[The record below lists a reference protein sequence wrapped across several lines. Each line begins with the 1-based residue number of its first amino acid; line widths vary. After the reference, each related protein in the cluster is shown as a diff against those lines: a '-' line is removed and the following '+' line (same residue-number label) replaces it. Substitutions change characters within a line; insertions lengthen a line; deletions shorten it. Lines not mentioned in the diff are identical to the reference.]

1 MHHCWENACDPPC
14 HIIPTVTVGSTV
26 TTPPGTRA
34 RVTASPTPCGVE
46 LRVPWAGRPR
56 GR

>member
-46 LRVPWAGRPR
+46 LNFAIP
-56 GR
+56 